1 MTCVLQSVAT
11 IITMEQKHV
20 NLLKLLI
27 FSEIKK
33 TFVLFVT
40 GIGSTMKTLS
50 KFLFPFLLS
59 LSFSYPTLA
68 FEPTNPE
75 CLAPAK
81 QGGGIDL
88 TCNLAARSLFAA
100 NLLDVPMAINF
111 KPGGIGAVAYNYVA
125 GIRDDDPDMI
135 VAASSGSALNLAIKK
150 FGSYDVDAVRWL
162 GAIGTD
168 YGVIA
173 VRPDAPW
180 NSLDE
185 LIATLKN
192 RHKVIIGGGGSVGSQ
207 DWMKFALLMKEA
219 GIDPKSISY
228 VAFEGGGEALSAFSA
243 GYIQVFS
250 GDVSEIHSLRGKA
263 KVKILA
269 VLAPERLPGELAD
282 VPTAAEQGYPV
293 DWRIWRG
300 FYMGPN
306 VSDEAYN
313 WWVNTFR
320 RLVKTEEFI
329 QQRKEMGLFPF
340 FMIGD
345 KFDDYVR
352 TTIRRHQQTAI
363 DIGLIN
369 EE

>member
-27 FSEIKK
+27 FFEIKK

-50 KFLFPFLLS
+50 KFLFPLLLS

-150 FGSYDVDAVRWL
+150 
-162 GAIGTD
+162 
-168 YGVIA
+168 
-173 VRPDAPW
+173 
-180 NSLDE
+180 
-185 LIATLKN
+185 
-192 RHKVIIGGGGSVGSQ
+192 
-207 DWMKFALLMKEA
+207 
-219 GIDPKSISY
+219 
-228 VAFEGGGEALSAFSA
+228 
-243 GYIQVFS
+243 
-250 GDVSEIHSLRGKA
+250 
-263 KVKILA
+263 
-269 VLAPERLPGELAD
+269 
-282 VPTAAEQGYPV
+282 
-293 DWRIWRG
+293 IWQ
-300 FYMGPN
+300 
-306 VSDEAYN
+306 
-313 WWVNTFR
+313 
-320 RLVKTEEFI
+320 L
-329 QQRKEMGLFPF
+329 
-340 FMIGD
+340 
-345 KFDDYVR
+345 
-352 TTIRRHQQTAI
+352 
-363 DIGLIN
+363 
-369 EE
+369 